1 MPPNPAICVYPA
13 RDGVSGQIQSVG
25 EASVQVPW
33 QHLRDLLLEIGRIE
47 PIRRY
52 NKAYLSIQTPD
63 VLARIG
69 QGDSSWEELVP
80 PAVAEMIK
88 TKGLFGYRAAAV
100 ASPDVR

>member
-1 MPPNPAICVYPA
+1 MS
-13 RDGVSGQIQSVG
+13 VSGRRSAPIT
-25 EASVQVPW
+25 VP
-33 QHLRDLLLEIGRIE
+33 IGSLPTSTAPVARH
-47 PIRRY
+47 Y

-88 TKGLFGYRAAAV
+88 MKGLFGYRAAAV